1 MSFSA
6 WDVHRGPNR
15 RRRRRLGRLD
25 DPDEPVTEGLSM
37 SGGYQCPKCGHGV
50 YESSEF
56 RATGGFLTKIFDI
69 QSKRFTTV
77 TCGRC
82 RYTEL
87 YQTDQSTL
95 GNVFDFFTRG

>member
-1 MSFSA
+1 M
-6 WDVHRGPNR
+6 
-15 RRRRRLGRLD
+15 
-25 DPDEPVTEGLSM
+25 T
-37 SGGYQCPKCGHGV
+37 SGYRCPKCGHDGFDT
-50 YESSEF
+50 SEF

-77 TCGRC
+77 ICGRC

-87 YQTDQSTL
+87 YQADQRAL